1 MSLPKRHI
9 EIDPSTPFG
18 EVTKFLAEGS
28 GEVEVKSGP
37 ELFIVKQAAESDV
50 SSKMVDESEK
60 PKVNAVENML
70 KYAGSW
76 ADSKEVDDYLEWREK
91 LRDLDFERQ
100 ERLWGKPETES

>member
-37 ELFIVKQAAESDV
+37 ELFIVHRAVEAESAV
-50 SSKMVDESEK
+50 GEGGVK
-60 PKVNAVENML
+60 PKPNAVDAML
-70 KYAGSW
+70 EFAGSW
-76 ADSKEVDDYLEWREK
+76 EGIKEIDDYLEWREK
-91 LRDLDFERQ
+91 QRELDFERQ
-100 ERLWGKPETES
+100 ERLWGE